1 MLNKGLSDSEY
12 IKGIQNK
19 DQKVI
24 VLFDKCFFPMVKT
37 LVEKRGGTEDDAKDV
52 MQEATI
58 ALFRLVNKKGFNLTS
73 KLSTFFYSISEKD
86 WFKHRNAKHKSQLK
100 NIDPTFMNTTW
111 SSDSYEVK
119 VRHERRIDLMNEC
132 LKKLSKKCRKVLK
145 LWLYEN
151 RSYDYIAKKLKIG
164 NAKRAKDQK
173 YWCSKKL
180 EQYIND
186 HPKYG
191 ELKNG

>member
-1 MLNKGLSDSEY
+1 
-12 IKGIQNK
+12 
-19 DQKVI
+19 
-24 VLFDKCFFPMVKT
+24 MVKT